1 MSLFITGCE
10 KLATDPGEDLTG
22 VVESNGIIT
31 WGGQYNDFG
40 YGVFETAD
48 GGYAVVGSQYS
59 TGTQEDLQLVKFDS
73 DLNEKTAEKIIYSG
87 VGDDSTYNSYA
98 NDIQQTEDGG
108 YITVGSSFNGSDYD
122 VQIVK
127 FSPQLEVEWQDTIKG
142 DYNDFGNS
150 VQQTTDGGYVICG
163 TKYDGTDEDIMLWKI
178 TVTNVDNVFTPT
190 YTVLYNPE
198 SSADQTQGIYVFFLY
213 ADVV

>member
-1 MSLFITGCE
+1 
-10 KLATDPGEDLTG
+10 
-22 VVESNGIIT
+22 
-31 WGGQYNDFG
+31 
-40 YGVFETAD
+40 
-48 GGYAVVGSQYS
+48 
-59 TGTQEDLQLVKFDS
+59 
-73 DLNEKTAEKIIYSG
+73 
-87 VGDDSTYNSYA
+87 
-98 NDIQQTEDGG
+98 
-108 YITVGSSFNGSDYD
+108 